1 MQIHVVQEGDT
12 IESIASQYDITAERL
27 TYDNQLNDI
36 SRLVTGQSLLI
47 LTPNVTHTVVEGNTK
62 ESVASQY
69 GISVK
74 QLYRNNPNL
83 VFQDTLTP
91 GDVLVI
97 SYGGEK
103 VREFLVGGYAYP
115 FIDRNLLR
123 EILPFL
129 TKLLI
134 FSYGFTTDGEL
145 VGIEDEDLIALA
157 KEYGVKPILTL
168 TPLDQHGAFNSYLV
182 SVIVSNLEVQEVLIG
197 NLLEIMEAKGYG
209 GVDVDFEYIEGK
221 DKDGY
226 IAFIQNLTAQMN
238 ERGYEVSIAVAPK
251 ESDDFPGLLYE
262 GIDYAALGEAANSV
276 LIMTYEWGYTYSEPQ
291 AVAPINKVADIVNY
305 AVTRIPVEKL
315 KMGIPN
321 YGYDWPL
328 PYEKGTTKAQS
339 IGNLQAVQIA
349 ADNDA
354 TILYDETAQ
363 SPHYT
368 YSLDGTD
375 HEVWFEDVRSLNE
388 KFKLASDNQLLGF
401 GYWSLMK
408 PFRANWLL
416 LNAVYDII
424 DENVE

>member
-1 MQIHVVQEGDT
+1 MQIHVVQAGDT
-12 IESIASQYDITAERL
+12 IESIASQYGVNAERL
-27 TYDNQLNDI
+27 AYDNQLGEI

-47 LTPNVTHTVVEGNTK
+47 LTPNVTHTVAEGDTK
-62 ESVASQY
+62 ESIASQY

-74 QLYRNNPNL
+74 QLYRNNPYL
-83 VFQDTLTP
+83 VFQDTLTT

-97 SYGGEK
+97 SYEGEK
-103 VREFLVGGYAYP
+103 IREFVVGGYAYP

-129 TKLLI
+129 TKLLV

-145 VGIEDEDLIALA
+145 VEIDDEELIALA

-168 TPLDQHGAFNSYLV
+168 TPLDQYGAFNSYLV
-182 SVIVSNLEVQEVLIG
+182 SVIASNPEVQETLIQ
-197 NLLEIMEAKGYG
+197 NLIDVMQIKGYG

-221 DKDGY
+221 DKEGY
-226 IAFIQNLTAQMN
+226 IGFIQNLTTRMN
-238 ERGYEVSIAVAPK
+238 ELGYEVSIAVAPK

-276 LIMTYEWGYTYSEPQ
+276 LLMTYEWGYTYSEPQ
-291 AVAPINKVADIVNY
+291 AVAPINKVEDIIDY
-305 AVTRIPVEKL
+305 AVTRIPVEKI

-321 YGYDWPL
+321 YGYDWRL
-328 PYEKGTTKAQS
+328 PYERGVTKAQS

-349 ADNDA
+349 ADNGA
-354 TILYDETAQ
+354 VIQYDERAQ
-363 SPHYT
+363 SPYFNYT
-368 YSLDGTD
+368 ADTIE
-375 HEVWFEDVRSLNE
+375 HEVWFEDVRSLNR
-388 KFKLASDNQLLGF
+388 KFELASNNELLGF

-416 LNAVYDII
+416 LNSMYDII
-424 DENVE
+424 DENV